1 MKTLLLAISMTLAA
15 LTLTLA
21 PTDVDAKRLGAGKPA
36 GMQRAAPPA
45 NAAPHNTPAQNAAP
59 SAAPNTPA
67 AAPAAAVPPKRNW
80 MGPLAGVAA
89 GLGIAALMGHMGL
102 GGALGGAMGSLLTML
117 LVAGVAFFVIR
128 FVMSRMRGG
137 NANSAGPQLAG
148 AGAPMGGW
156 KPEPAPA
163 PVQMQM
169 PTALPRTAF
178 DAAPAAAAATG
189 FGAAG
194 AAAAAYVP
202 PQTLPGGMAIAEF
215 ERLAKLVFIRLQAAN
230 DSNNLDD
237 LRKFTTPELFASLRL
252 DLQERGTSAQQTDVV
267 EIHALVVDTAHENN
281 QDIVT
286 VRYHGLIRE
295 AANAPAEPFK
305 EVWHLVRPADG
316 SADWA
321 IAGIT
326 PEAVNAAA

>member
-1 MKTLLLAISMTLAA
+1 MKPLLLAISMTLAA

-21 PTDVDAKRLGAGKPA
+21 PTDADAKRLAAGKPA

-59 SAAPNTPA
+59 AAAPNTPA

-89 GLGIAALMGHMGL
+89 GLGIAALMSHMGL

-156 KPEPAPA
+156 QPEPAP
-163 PVQMQM
+163 VQM

-178 DAAPAAAAATG
+178 DAAPIAAAATG
-189 FGAAG
+189 FGAVG
-194 AAAAAYVP
+194 GAAAAYVP

-252 DLQERGTSAQQTDVV
+252 DLQERGSSAQQTDVV

-295 AANAPAEPFK
+295 ATNAPVEPFK
-305 EVWHLVRPADG
+305 ELWHLVRPADG

-326 PEAVNAAA
+326 PEAVTAAA

>member
-1 MKTLLLAISMTLAA
+1 MKPLLLAISMTLAA

-21 PTDVDAKRLGAGKPA
+21 PNDADAKRLGAGKPA

-59 SAAPNTPA
+59 AAAPHTPPA
-67 AAPAAAVPPKRNW
+67 AAPVPAVAPKRNW

-89 GLGIAALMGHMGL
+89 GLGIAALMSHMGM
-102 GGALGGAMGSLLTML
+102 GGALGGAMGSLFTML
-117 LVAGVAFFVIR
+117 LLAGVAFFVIR

-137 NANSAGPQLAG
+137 NTAGPQFAG
-148 AGAPMGGW
+148 AGAPMGNW
-156 KPEPAPA
+156 QPEPAP
-163 PVQMQM
+163 VQL
-169 PTALPRTAF
+169 PSTLPRTTF
-178 DAAPAAAAATG
+178 DSAPAAAAATG

-230 DSNNLDD
+230 DSSNLDD
-237 LRKFTTPELFASLRL
+237 LRKFTTPELFTSLRL
-252 DLQERGTSAQQTDVV
+252 DLQERGSSAQQTDVV

-295 AANAPAEPFK
+295 AVNAPAEPFK
-305 EVWHLVRPADG
+305 ELWHLVRPTDG

-326 PEAVNAAA
+326 PEVVTAAA